1 MTNFLQNMAGMGGM
15 TDQVIATD
23 FLNSAKSGIRNTAFA
38 ITETASPELRA
49 ALRQQL
55 RSAVETHGLISDYMV
70 SKGYY
75 HPQDI
80 IEQTKVNLK
89 AASTA
94 LNLSQG

>member
-49 ALRQQL
+49 ALREQL

-75 HPQDI
+75 YPQDI
-80 IEQTKVNLK
+80 SEQSKVNQK
-89 AASTA
+89 AANTA
-94 LNLSQG
+94 LNLS

>member
-1 MTNFLQNMAGMGGM
+1 MTNLLQNMAGMSGM

-23 FLNSAKSGIRNTAFA
+23 FLISAKSGIRNTAFA

-49 ALRQQL
+49 ALREQL
-55 RSAVETHGLISDYMV
+55 RSAVETHGIISDYMV

-80 IEQTKVNLK
+80 GEQSQVNLK
-89 AASTA
+89 AANTA
-94 LNLSQG
+94 LNLSQ

>member
-49 ALRQQL
+49 ALREQL

-80 IEQTKVNLK
+80 IEQSKVNLK

-94 LNLSQG
+94 LNLSQR

>member
-49 ALRQQL
+49 ALREQL
-55 RSAVETHGLISDYMV
+55 RVAVETHGVISDYMI

-75 HPQDI
+75 HPGDI
-80 IEQTKVNLK
+80 SEQSQVNIR
-89 AASTA
+89 AANTA
-94 LNLSQG
+94 ITLSQQ

>member
-1 MTNFLQNMAGMGGM
+1 MTNFSQNMAGMGGM

-49 ALRQQL
+49 ALREQL
-55 RSAVETHGLISDYMV
+55 RYAVETHGLISDYMV

-80 IEQTKVNLK
+80 IEQSKVNLK

-94 LNLSQG
+94 LNLSQR

>member
-49 ALRQQL
+49 TLREQL
-55 RSAVETHGLISDYMV
+55 RSSVETHGLISDYMV

-80 IEQTKVNLK
+80 SEQSQVNLK
-89 AASTA
+89 AANTA
-94 LNLSQG
+94 LNLSQQ

>member
-49 ALRQQL
+49 ALREQL

-80 IEQTKVNLK
+80 SEQSKVNLK
-89 AASTA
+89 AANTA
-94 LNLSQG
+94 LNLSQR

>member
-49 ALRQQL
+49 ALWEQL
-55 RSAVETHGLISDYMV
+55 RYAVETHGLISDYMV

-80 IEQTKVNLK
+80 IEQSKVNLK

-94 LNLSQG
+94 LNLSQR